1 MTYAHQDSQSTVAQ
15 SRVRRLIGR
24 RRAGLDRYIGALSRE
39 MGQDSIDPIADM
51 LTQLTGKGVLSL
63 GLPPHIPTYLQIY
76 FILVLLVGLY
86 VLLSG
91 MIFFPQCFS

>member
-1 MTYAHQDSQSTVAQ
+1 MSITNCLCLNYCSLTLTATHQDSASVAQ

-51 LTQLTGKGVLSL
+51 LTQLTGKGLFWL
-63 GLPPHIPTYLQIY
+63 
-76 FILVLLVGLY
+76 
-86 VLLSG
+86 
-91 MIFFPQCFS
+91 